1 EDDHKPD
8 RDGFGLLAL
17 RAADSD
23 VGYQKEE
30 PEYYPETWLDFD
42 AAGNP
47 RIKSNYRSARPREVL
62 VAPNGKV
69 GSGSKAW
76 FIPGRFRF
84 CLRCGAT
91 YSTSARDRTRL
102 ASLSAEGRSSATTVL
117 ISSAPRWMHGKD
129 SGLAMH
135 TRKLLGFTDNRHDA
149 ALQSGHFNDFLF
161 VSLIRAAFLG
171 ALDMAGEKGLR
182 SDELGAAQQR
192 ALGFDR
198 SVPELRSEWLLEPS
212 LKGFNLQEAESTL
225 R

>member
-1 EDDHKPD
+1 GEDEGSPDREVFGFITLHARDAEFTFADREDD
-8 RDGFGLLAL
+8 
-17 RAADSD
+17 
-23 VGYQKEE
+23 
-30 PEYYPETWLDFD
+30 YPETWLDFD
-42 AAGNP
+42 AANNP
-47 RIKSNYRSARPREVL
+47 RIKSHYRAARAREVI

-69 GSGSKAW
+69 GSGAKAW

-91 YSTSARDRTRL
+91 HSTSARDRTRL

-117 ISSAPRWMHGKD
+117 VSSALRWMHGKD
-129 SGLAMH
+129 SGLSTH
-135 TRKLLGFTDNRHDA
+135 TRKLLGFTDNRQDA

-171 ALDMAGEKGLR
+171 ALDVAGDKGLR

-198 SVPELRSEWLLEPS
+198 PTPELRSEWLLEPS
-212 LKGFNLQEAESTL
+212 LKGFNL
-225 R
+225 